1 MSKVSR
7 AAACIAVVAELL
19 LTGIGAGLPTNS
31 AAAADNCAGSPGAAA
46 PTGQHWYY
54 RVDAVNHRRC
64 WYRHAIV
71 PLAAR
76 AGSQS
81 RAAPSELAP
90 SAATSR
96 SPSAATPQTTNAE
109 SDADETA
116 SAQTEPHLKMLSVKP
131 VTPPAID
138 TTPVAEADMAEHMG
152 GPQTANVTPDEGA
165 KPARTAG
172 AATMRPKSDVAH
184 DASRDALAPA
194 RREVAPTTPTQ
205 SARLLFSLLALAL
218 GIAAAL
224 VALLGK
230 ITSVKR
236 APRPSEHPDDAW
248 RRYRTSDHQTDEP
261 IMHPGNAPLLAPGEP
276 YQAVD
281 LDVPESLDQSSPA
294 KADFPP
300 APRHG
305 KPWPSER
312 ADLTQKDIELRLRIL
327 RHPRRGVVRSK
338 TEH

>member
-1 MSKVSR
+1 MSKVTR

-31 AAAADNCAGSPGAAA
+31 AVAADNCAGSPGAPA

-54 RVDAVNHRRC
+54 RVDPVNHRRC

-76 AGSQS
+76 AASES
-81 RAAPSELAP
+81 RAAPSEFVS
-90 SAATSR
+90 SAGASQ
-96 SPSAATPQTTNAE
+96 SPSAATPQTTDAV
-109 SDADETA
+109 SDSDEAASTHTA
-116 SAQTEPHLKMLSVKP
+116 PHVRVLGVKP

-138 TTPVAEADMAEHMG
+138 TTPVSEADIAEHMG
-152 GPQTANVTPDEGA
+152 RPQTPNVAVDEDA
-165 KPARTAG
+165 KPARAARVATRQSNLDTAHE
-172 AATMRPKSDVAH
+172 TNH
-184 DASRDALAPA
+184 DSLAPA
-194 RREVAPTTPTQ
+194 RSEVNATGPTP

-224 VALLGK
+224 IALLGK
-230 ITSVKR
+230 IAGASR
-236 APRPSEHPDDAW
+236 APRVSEHPDDAW
-248 RRYRTSDHQTDEP
+248 RRYRISNHQTDEP
-261 IMHPGNAPLLAPGEP
+261 IMHPENAPFLAPGEP
-276 YQAVD
+276 YRAVD

-312 ADLTQKDIELRLRIL
+312 ADLTQKDVELPLRIL
-327 RHPRRGVVRSK
+327 RHRGVVRSE